1 MKSFRFKGGIHP
13 PYRKSLTHECETIFL
28 EPGEFVYIPLVQ
40 HIGAPCTP
48 IVSPG
53 DEVLVGQKIA
63 DSDAFVSSPIHS
75 SVSGT
80 VKEIKKMIHS
90 NGTDVN
96 TIVIEN
102 DFKYKQIPETKYNF
116 IKIPADKIREIIR
129 DAGIVG
135 MGGAGFPAHIKFNP
149 PKDKP
154 IDCVIINGAECEP
167 YLSSDHRSMLE
178 QPADLIRG
186 LEIVM
191 KTVGSSRGVIA
202 IEDNKTNAI
211 EKITELLKKKKNIEV
226 CTLKTKYPQ
235 GSEKH
240 IIKAVLGRVV
250 PSGKLP
256 ADVGVVVTNVDTA
269 ISVKKALETG
279 MPVIRRRVTVSG
291 FGINNPGVFSVRI
304 GTPFREVIEAAGGMT
319 EDVIKVI
326 AGGPM
331 MGTQIFDTDVPV
343 IKTTSGILALTSKET
358 AVYQEGPC
366 LRCGKCVAAC
376 PMNLMPVNIA
386 AAGRAEDSEKAYIFN
401 AHDCIECGCCSYSC
415 PSRRNLIE
423 SVRLAKNLAIV
434 IARQKKSE

>member
-1 MKSFRFKGGIHP
+1 
-13 PYRKSLTHECETIFL
+13 
-28 EPGEFVYIPLVQ
+28 
-40 HIGAPCTP
+40 
-48 IVSPG
+48 
-53 DEVLVGQKIA
+53 
-63 DSDAFVSSPIHS
+63 
-75 SVSGT
+75 
-80 VKEIKKMIHS
+80 
-90 NGTDVN
+90 
-96 TIVIEN
+96 
-102 DFKYKQIPETKYNF
+102 
-116 IKIPADKIREIIR
+116 EIIR
-129 DAGIVG
+129 EAGIVG

-191 KTVGSSRGVIA
+191 KTVGAQHGIIA

-211 EKITELLKKKKNIEV
+211 EKIAGLLAKKKDIEV
-226 CTLKTKYPQ
+226 KALKTKYPQ

-240 IIKAVLGRVV
+240 IIKAVLGRTV

-279 MPVIRRRVTVSG
+279 LPVIRRRVTVSG
-291 FGINNPGVFSVRI
+291 FGIKNPGVFSVRI
-304 GTPFREVIEAAGGMT
+304 GTPFSEIIEAAGGMT
-319 EDVIKVI
+319 DDVIKVVS
-326 AGGPM
+326 GGPM
-331 MGTQIFDTDVPV
+331 MGTQVFDTDVSV

-366 LRCGKCVAAC
+366 LRCGKCVSAC

-386 AAGRAEDSEKAYIFN
+386 AAGRAEDGEKAFIFN
-401 AHDCIECGCCSYSC
+401 AHDCIECGCCAYSC

-423 SVRLAKNLAIV
+423 SVRLAKNMATV
-434 IARQKKSE
+434 IARQKKSV